1 MINKKT
7 TIEFDYQAIT
17 FPRQWDKNAEN
28 VTVEIDD
35 DDGNISYLK
44 LTEVEQVDELLSELY
59 AIKSILYNA
68 KKSRPEEAEA

>member
-17 FPRQWDKNAEN
+17 FPKQWDENAEN
-28 VTVEIDD
+28 VTIEIDD

-44 LTEVEQVDELLSELY
+44 LTEVEQVDEIINQLYLIKTILSDV
-59 AIKSILYNA
+59 
-68 KKSRPEEAEA
+68 KKSRSEKAEA